1 MSQLVLIPWGR
12 TDWDDQ
18 HRFVG
23 HTDVAINQRGREQ
36 AARVAQEIVG
46 LHVASLYRAPEEAA
60 RQTADIIG
68 AALGLKV
75 REAPDL
81 HEVNLG
87 LWQGLTESEFRER
100 YPSVH
105 RQWHED
111 PTSVEPPNGELLVD
125 AAARLLAALSAVLR
139 RRRARPMAI
148 VTGPMAVAALSLTL
162 SGQPL
167 TGWWAHLNALPAWR
181 ALPMPPARS
190 RFPAPPRP

>member
-18 HRFVG
+18 DRFVG
-23 HTDVAINQRGREQ
+23 HTDVDINQHGREQ
-36 AARVAQEIVG
+36 AARVAQELVG
-46 LHVASLYRAPEEAA
+46 LHVAALCRGPEAAA

-100 YPSVH
+100 FPSVH
-105 RQWHED
+105 RQWHDD

-125 AAARLLAALSAVLR
+125 AAARLMAALSGVLR
-139 RRRARPMAI
+139 RRRAKPMAI
-148 VTGPMAVAALSLTL
+148 VTGPLAVAALSLALT
-162 SGQPL
+162 GEPL
-167 TGWWAHLNALPAWR
+167 TGWWEQLHALPPWR

-190 RFPAPPRP
+190 RFRAPPSV